1 MMIMKARMLDYP
13 LLTLVLPFSVV
24 CFLACHPSSTPPPA
38 EPTELSAEASQ
49 KEAQKAAETAQEPSI
64 DRNKCGMPES
74 LRESDWP
81 RTLTELVSEEPDP
94 APPGSFTIAVL
105 PDTQYY
111 ASCGES
117 HFPEQGRWLAELTDK
132 RNIVAAIHLGDITE
146 HNTKAEWEYVQRSL
160 SPLFDRL
167 PLFLATGNH
176 DYGDGGTANKRTT
189 LFSAYFGK
197 PHAATAKTL
206 AETMTEGDVENAYFR
221 LTLPKVTLG
230 VLVLGW
236 SPNAATVAWAKKALA
251 KYPQDR
257 KIFATHA
264 YLFHDSSRYDFSQKG
279 TDQDWNPLTY
289 GTAKKD
295 PKLPYSKDNIAVDA
309 AYDGEML
316 WTELLADTPGL
327 FLTLNGHVLKN
338 GTGLLTSQNKLG
350 QKVHQVLVNY
360 QMLNEGG
367 LGYLRL
373 IEFSPD
379 GARMQ
384 MKTFSPSLQK
394 YSLAQDQHFLLPIEP
409 PLY

>member
-1 MMIMKARMLDYP
+1 
-13 LLTLVLPFSVV
+13 
-24 CFLACHPSSTPPPA
+24 
-38 EPTELSAEASQ
+38 
-49 KEAQKAAETAQEPSI
+49 
-64 DRNKCGMPES
+64 
-74 LRESDWP
+74 
-81 RTLTELVSEEPDP
+81 
-94 APPGSFTIAVL
+94 
-105 PDTQYY
+105 
-111 ASCGES
+111 
-117 HFPEQGRWLAELTDK
+117 
-132 RNIVAAIHLGDITE
+132 
-146 HNTKAEWEYVQRSL
+146 
-160 SPLFDRL
+160 
-167 PLFLATGNH
+167 
-176 DYGDGGTANKRTT
+176 
-189 LFSAYFGK
+189 
-197 PHAATAKTL
+197 
-206 AETMTEGDVENAYFR
+206 MTEGDVENAYFR